1 MHVFTQRR
9 QLTFPQ
15 GWYGS
20 AYLLTTTAL
29 QPMYGTIYKYFNVKF
44 AYLTAVFIFEV
55 GSLIS
60 AVAPSSV
67 TFIVGRA
74 IAGVCSSSPL
84 FWTSRTDSISRL
96 ERLVSSLDPSSS
108 CH

>member
-1 MHVFTQRR
+1 MGIFTKMCR
-9 QLTFPQ
+9 LTSSQ

-44 AYLTAVFIFEV
+44 AYLTAVFIFEI

-74 IAGVCSSSPL
+74 IAGVRTFSLL
-84 FWTSRTDSISRL
+84 FWTPRTDCL
-96 ERLVSSLDPSSS
+96 
-108 CH
+108 